1 MKAWMPKKEIAYQT
15 CHLMYNFLWACNIL
29 TCEMFIY
36 SFSWRVSKTLILTSG
51 DNDTWIGSR
60 PKSFVLQTSFD
71 VKIKIVTASW
81 TEKSLLVACWS
92 QVSVL
97 FCLLF
102 FFFFKFKVQNS
113 DSGITVFMTAP
124 CMLHYSFHVL
134 MLNILNCFVTTWR
147 QTISEL
153 DLK

>member
-102 FFFFKFKVQNS
+102 FFFSNSRFKIQIPASLYSWQPHVCS
-113 DSGITVFMTAP
+113 TTVSMCLCWTYWTVLL
-124 CMLHYSFHVL
+124 LHGGKPF
-134 MLNILNCFVTTWR
+134 LN
-147 QTISEL
+147 
-153 DLK
+153 